1 MERLERYGPLAIV
14 VSSAV
19 IINLGYLTSNLYKLP
34 GVISVILIPCSMVLL
49 IGWFQRNI
57 KGTIALTFGIIFLS
71 AVFLQISL
79 SMPVLTGIIE
89 DLSYRRVF
97 IYGIFIRVLRY
108 AFITSFFSLLTAL
121 VAGLAFE

>member
-1 MERLERYGPLAIV
+1 MEKLERYGPLAIV

-19 IINLGYLTSNLYKLP
+19 IINLGYLASNLYKLP

-49 IGWFQRNI
+49 IGWFQRSI
-57 KGTIALTFGIIFLS
+57 KGTLALTFGIIFLS

>member
-19 IINLGYLTSNLYKLP
+19 IINLGYLASNLYKLP

-49 IGWFQRNI
+49 IGWFQRSI
-57 KGTIALTFGIIFLS
+57 KGTIALTFGIILLS

-79 SMPVLTGIIE
+79 SMPVITGIIE

>member
-19 IINLGYLTSNLYKLP
+19 IINLGYLASNLYKLP

-49 IGWFQRNI
+49 IGWFQRSI

-79 SMPVLTGIIE
+79 SMPVITGIIE